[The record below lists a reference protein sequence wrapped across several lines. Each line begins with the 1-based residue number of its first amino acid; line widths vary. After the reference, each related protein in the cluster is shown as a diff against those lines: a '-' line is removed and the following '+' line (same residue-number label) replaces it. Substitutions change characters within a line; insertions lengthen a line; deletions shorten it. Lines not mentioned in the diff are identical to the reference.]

1 MEANG
6 RYTRVLYL
14 SSLVGGK
21 ANPMGCLPALLR
33 LRGHVVQ
40 LFYSVDDSDAS
51 FQVQRMVEVFG
62 PDLVLW
68 DVSSV
73 DGSILPQVDCPVI
86 GVALSDTDGAWTLG
100 AFLDEDYRVMR
111 IADPAAVQNYVC
123 VMQPQSSD
131 KNLNYL
137 I

>member
-6 RYTRVLYL
+6 RYARVLYL

-21 ANPMGCLPALLR
+21 ANPMGRLLALLR
-33 LRGHVVQ
+33 SRGHVVQ
-40 LFYSVDDSDAS
+40 LFCSVDDSDAS
-51 FQVQRMVEVFG
+51 FQVQRMAEVFG

-86 GVALSDTDGAWTLG
+86 GVALGDTDGAWT
-100 AFLDEDYRVMR
+100 
-111 IADPAAVQNYVC
+111 
-123 VMQPQSSD
+123 
-131 KNLNYL
+131 
-137 I
+137 